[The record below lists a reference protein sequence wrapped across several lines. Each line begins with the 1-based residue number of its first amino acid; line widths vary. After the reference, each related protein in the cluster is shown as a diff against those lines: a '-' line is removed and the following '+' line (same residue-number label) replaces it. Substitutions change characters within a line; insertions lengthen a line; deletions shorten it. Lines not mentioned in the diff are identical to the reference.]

1 MQSNPI
7 PFVGPEGAQR
17 ALQLTL
23 VVNDPEVILE
33 LERHPVG
40 PPRNEYAVRAL
51 RVVPSA
57 FATRRA

>member
-40 PPRNEYAVRAL
+40 PTPTSTPSVR
-51 RVVPSA
+51 
-57 FATRRA
+57 